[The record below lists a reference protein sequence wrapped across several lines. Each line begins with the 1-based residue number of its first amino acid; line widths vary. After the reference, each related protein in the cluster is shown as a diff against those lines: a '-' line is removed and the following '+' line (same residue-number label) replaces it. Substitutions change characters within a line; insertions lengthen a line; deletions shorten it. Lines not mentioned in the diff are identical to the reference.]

1 MFAYLKKITV
11 SVAVVKPKTCFA
23 FVASNKAM
31 SKKSKMKLLKSLFD
45 QLFLLASDVLLQGLP
60 ILN

>member
-1 MFAYLKKITV
+1 MITV
-11 SVAVVKPKTCFA
+11 SVAVVKPKTWFA